1 MWMRFQWQRS
11 RRASIAILLLP
22 ALLYRAAIPAGFM
35 PMVDDQGQ
43 LALVFCPG
51 KVAVRDI
58 NDVHA
63 AHHHSHHDNT
73 THSGDSFKQHVP
85 CPFALSA
92 GPSPLPDMLVVPSQ
106 PANPAHVAA
115 EIPLKAF
122 SPTIVRAQS
131 ARAPPALLHA

>member
-1 MWMRFQWQRS
+1 MWMRFQWHRW
-11 RRASIAILLLP
+11 RRARIAFLLLP

-35 PMVDDQGQ
+35 PMVDEQGQ

-51 KVAVRDI
+51 EVAVRDI
-58 NDVHA
+58 NIVHA
-63 AHHHSHHDNT
+63 THHHSHHDNT

-92 GPSPLPDMLVVPSQ
+92 GPSPLPVLSVVPSP

-115 EIPLKAF
+115 DILSKAF

>member
-1 MWMRFQWQRS
+1 MWMRFQWHRW
-11 RRASIAILLLP
+11 RRARIAFLLLP
-22 ALLYRAAIPAGFM
+22 ALLYRAAVPAGFM
-35 PMVDDQGQ
+35 PMVDEQGQ

-51 KVAVRDI
+51 EVEVRDV

-63 AHHHSHHDNT
+63 AHHHSHH
-73 THSGDSFKQHVP
+73 GDSANTGQSPKQHVP

-92 GPSPLPDMLVVPSQ
+92 GPSPLPDILVAPDVPAS
-106 PANPAHVAA
+106 PSHVAA
-115 EIPLKAF
+115 ETPSRIF